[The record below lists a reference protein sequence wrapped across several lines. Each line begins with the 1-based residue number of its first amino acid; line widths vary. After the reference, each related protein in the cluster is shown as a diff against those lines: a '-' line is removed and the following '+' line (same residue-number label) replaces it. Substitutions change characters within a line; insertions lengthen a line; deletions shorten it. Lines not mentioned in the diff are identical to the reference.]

1 MENEILTNEEK
12 FEQFNNYLKDKQY
25 SKLKRELSE
34 LYEPDIAEFLQ
45 LVYERGGFDD
55 ALRTFRLL
63 PKGIGADVFSYMEYD
78 LQEDLVRKLSDAEVH
93 TIIEDLSYD
102 DAVDIL
108 EEMPANVA
116 HRIIANS
123 TAETR
128 NTINKLLQYEDDT
141 AGAIMTTEYIDLK
154 IDATVDDA
162 FRRIRKLAKNS
173 EQVNTCYVIDK
184 GRVLK
189 GVISIRDLIL
199 ADHDDLI
206 NSVMEENV
214 IYAETSTDQETLA
227 HIFQKYDVLTVPI
240 VDKEQRLVG
249 IVTVDDIIDIIAEET
264 TEDISKMAGIVTPD
278 KPYLKTSSYKLW
290 LARVPWLLLLMISST
305 FTGIIINSFEEALAN
320 ALLFA
325 CVPMLMGTGGNAGG
339 QSSVTVIRGM
349 SLNEVEGRDFFK
361 VLWKEIRVGLLS
373 AITLAVVCFLKL
385 QLIDNLIFGYDYD
398 YITSFVVSITLA
410 STVVL
415 AKLVGALLPFLA
427 KLLRLDPAVVASP
440 FITTIIDVIC
450 LLLFVMFSVLLLK

>member
-1 MENEILTNEEK
+1 MENEVLTNEEK
-12 FEQFNNYLKDKQY
+12 FDLFNDYLKEKKY
-25 SKLKRELSE
+25 SLLKRELSE

-45 LVYERGGFDD
+45 QVFERGDLD
-55 ALRTFRLL
+55 SALRVFRLL
-63 PKGIGADVFSYMEYD
+63 PKGIGADVFSYMEPD
-78 LQEDLVRKLSDAEVH
+78 LQEALVKKLSDAEVH
-93 TIIEDLSYD
+93 FIIEDLAYD

-128 NTINKLLQYEDDT
+128 SVINKLLQYEDDT
-141 AGAIMTTEYIDLK
+141 AGTIMTTEYIDLK
-154 IDATVDDA
+154 SGITVDDA
-162 FRRIRKLAKNS
+162 FRRIRRLAKNS
-173 EQVNTCYVIDK
+173 EQINTFYVIDK

-189 GVISIRDLIL
+189 GVVSIRDLIL

-206 NSVMEENV
+206 DSVMEENV
-214 IYAETSTDQETLA
+214 IYAETFTDQETLT
-227 HIFQKYDVLTVPI
+227 HIFQKYDVLTLPI

-249 IVTVDDIIDIIAEET
+249 IVTVDDIIDTIVEET
-264 TEDISKMAGIVTPD
+264 TEDISKMAGIATPD
-278 KPYLKTSSYKLW
+278 KPYLKTSALRLW
-290 LARVPWLLLLMISST
+290 LSRIPWLLLLMVSAT

-349 SLNEVEGRDFFK
+349 SLNEIEGKDFLK
-361 VLWKEIRVGLLS
+361 VVWKELRVGLIS
-373 AITLAVVCFLKL
+373 AVTLAVVCFLKL
-385 QLIDNLIFGYDYD
+385 QLIDNLLFGYEYD
-398 YITSFVVSITLA
+398 YLTSFVVSITLA
-410 STVVL
+410 STVIL

-427 KLLRLDPAVVASP
+427 KLVRLDPAVVASP
-440 FITTIIDVIC
+440 FITTIIDVIS
-450 LLLFVMFSVLLLK
+450 LLLFVVFSVLLLK

>member
-12 FEQFNNYLKDKQY
+12 FEQFNDYLKDKQY

-45 LVYERGGFDD
+45 LIYERGGFDD

-63 PKGIGADVFSYMEYD
+63 PKGIGADVFSYMEND
-78 LQEDLVRKLSDAEVH
+78 LQEELVRKLSDAEVH
-93 TIIEDLSYD
+93 TIIEDLAYD

-128 NTINKLLQYEDDT
+128 NTINKLLQYEEDT

-154 IDATVDDA
+154 SNATVDDA
-162 FRRIRKLAKNS
+162 FRRIRKLAKSS

-206 NSVMEENV
+206 DTVMEENV

-264 TEDISKMAGIVTPD
+264 TEDISKMAGIVTTD
-278 KPYLKTSSYKLW
+278 KPYLKTSPYKLW

-349 SLNEVEGRDFFK
+349 SLNEVEGRDFFR
-361 VLWKEIRVGLLS
+361 VLWKEISVGLLS
-373 AITLAVVCFLKL
+373 AVTLAVVCFLKL

-398 YITSFVVSITLA
+398 YITSFVVAITLA
-410 STVVL
+410 STVIL

-450 LLLFVMFSVLLLK
+450 LLLFVVFSVALLK